1 MNNIPVATKE
11 QEERMKEEAMTFD
24 DLMKRFNKGVDQVK
38 EYQGSRLTKEE
49 LKVVEKIFM
58 HYIEKNVPTWDIEHL
73 NTIETIWHKQRRIS
87 IEYK

>member
-24 DLMKRFNKGVDQVK
+24 ELMKKFNKGVDQVK

-58 HYIEKNVPTWDIEHL
+58 QYIEKNVPTWDIEYL
-73 NTIETIWHKQRRIS
+73 NTIDTIWHKLSKIS

>member
-11 QEERMKEEAMTFD
+11 QEERMKKEAMTFD

-49 LKVVEKIFM
+49 LKVVENIFM
-58 HYIEKNVPTWDIEHL
+58 HYIDKNVPTWDIEYL
-73 NTIETIWHKQRRIS
+73 NTIDTIWHKLSKIS